1 MSLSDEQVNE
11 MVDNLYDYIC
21 EDTKLTFNSMYGK
34 IRTIKGRKFL
44 KQVDDTLKCGNRMPV
59 LFPGEPELVDII
71 QWQVH
76 PSEDIHKYPVSFYFS
91 IQPTQRF
98 FLENIDDWVFVQR
111 RINEPWEAKPMK
123 TYGMT
128 LEGESFHAEM
138 NKEVFENHYLPR
150 IIIEDKRRI
159 VLAVQDGPTHS
170 KITVLTTDGDTD
182 SVQPFIFEKKA
193 EFCYNWEKDAWI
205 APENIKITKNIGIIL
220 DTLDLYKDLK
230 TASYFVSGKGMT
242 FIEGHQSPTGG
253 FDEYVF
259 RDGDEWLY
267 FHSTKN
273 TSLTTKKGL
282 DSTQL
287 HLNHVRRIQVD

>member
-1 MSLSDEQVNE
+1 MSLSDEQINE
-11 MVDNLYDYIC
+11 MVDNLYDYIS
-21 EDTKLTFNSMYGK
+21 EDTKLTCNSMYGK
-34 IRTIKGRKFL
+34 IRMIKGRKFL
-44 KQVDDTLKCGNRMPV
+44 KQVDDTLQRGNRMPI
-59 LFPGEPELVDII
+59 LFPGEPEPVDII

-76 PSEDIHKYPVSFYFS
+76 PSEDIHKDPVSFYFS
-91 IQPTQRF
+91 IRPTQHF
-98 FLENIDDWVFVQR
+98 FLENIDDWVFIQK
-111 RINEPWEAKPMK
+111 RINEPWEARPMK
-123 TYGMT
+123 SDEKT
-128 LEGESFHAEM
+128 LSGESFQPEI

-150 IIIEDKRRI
+150 IIIEGKRRI
-159 VLAVQDGPTHS
+159 ILAVQDGPTNS
-170 KITVLTTDGDTD
+170 KITVLTIDGDAD
-182 SVQPFIFEKKA
+182 VVQQFIFEKTA

-230 TASYFVSGKGMT
+230 TASFFVSGKEMRYV
-242 FIEGHQSPTGG
+242 EGHQSPTGG

-267 FHSTKN
+267 FHSAKN

-282 DSTQL
+282 NSTQL

>member
-1 MSLSDEQVNE
+1 MSLSEEQINE

-21 EDTKLTFNSMYGK
+21 EDTIYGK

-59 LFPGEPELVDII
+59 LFPGEPEPVDII
-71 QWQVH
+71 QWQAH
-76 PSEDIHKYPVSFYFS
+76 PSDDTRKDPVSFYFS
-91 IQPTQRF
+91 IRPAQHF
-98 FLENIDDWVFVQR
+98 FIENIDDWVFIQR
-111 RINEPWEAKPMK
+111 RINEPWKAKPMNS
-123 TYGMT
+123 YGQT
-128 LEGESFHAEM
+128 IDGESFHIKA
-138 NKEVFENHYLPR
+138 NKEVFDNHYLPR
-150 IIIEDKRRI
+150 IIIEGKRHI
-159 VLAVQDGPTHS
+159 ILAVQPGPTHS
-170 KITVLTTDGDTD
+170 KITVLTTDGDAD
-182 SVQPFIFEKKA
+182 VVRPFVFEKTG

-220 DTLDLYKDLK
+220 DTLDLHRDLK
-230 TASYFVSGKGMT
+230 TTSYFVSGKPMT
-242 FIEGHQSPTGG
+242 YIEGHQSPTGG

-259 RDGDEWLY
+259 SDGDEWLY

-282 DSTQL
+282 NSTQI

>member
-1 MSLSDEQVNE
+1 MSIS
-11 MVDNLYDYIC
+11 
-21 EDTKLTFNSMYGK
+21 KF
-34 IRTIKGRKFL
+34 RAIKGSKFL
-44 KQVDDTLKCGNRMPV
+44 KHIDDTLKCGNRMPI
-59 LFPGEPELVDII
+59 LFPDASRPVDII

-76 PSEDIHKYPVSFYFS
+76 PSDDIRKDPVIFYYS
-91 IQPTQRF
+91 LHPNKF
-98 FLENIDDWVFVQR
+98 FFFENIEDWVFVQR
-111 RINEPWEAKPMK
+111 RINNHWEAKPMK
-123 TYGMT
+123 LYGQT
-128 LEGESFHAEM
+128 LDGESFHIKM
-138 NKEVFENHYLPR
+138 NQEVFENYTLPN
-150 IIIEDKRRI
+150 IVIEDTKYRLI
-159 VLAVQDGPTHS
+159 GVQSGPTGS
-170 KITVLTTDGDTD
+170 KITVLTHQDGTDEAKKW
-182 SVQPFIFEKKA
+182 VFEKTG

-205 APENIKITKNIGIIL
+205 ALDNIRITHNIGIIL

-259 RDGDEWLY
+259 RDGDEWVY

-282 DSTQL
+282 NSTQL

>member
-1 MSLSDEQVNE
+1 MS
-11 MVDNLYDYIC
+11 MR
-21 EDTKLTFNSMYGK
+21 KF
-34 IRTIKGRKFL
+34 RTIKGREFL

-59 LFPGEPELVDII
+59 LFPGEPEPVDII

-76 PSEDIHKYPVSFYFS
+76 PSDDIRKDPVSFYFS
-91 IQPTQRF
+91 IRPTQHF
-98 FLENIDDWVFVQR
+98 FLENIDDWVFIQK
-111 RINEPWEAKPMK
+111 RINEPWEAKPMNS
-123 TYGMT
+123 YDQT
-128 LEGESFHAEM
+128 LDGESFHIEV
-138 NKEVFENHYLPR
+138 NKEVFDNHHLPR
-150 IIIEDKRRI
+150 IVIKGKRRI
-159 VLAVQDGPTHS
+159 VLAVQPGPTHS
-170 KITVLTTDGDTD
+170 KITVLTTDGDAD
-182 SVQPFIFEKKA
+182 VVRPFIFEKTA

-220 DTLDLYKDLK
+220 DTLDLHRDLK
-230 TASYFVSGKGMT
+230 TASYFVSGKPMA

-282 DSTQL
+282 NSIQL
-287 HLNHVRRIQVD
+287 RLNHVRRIQVD

>member
-1 MSLSDEQVNE
+1 MSKDRV
-11 MVDNLYDYIC
+11 
-21 EDTKLTFNSMYGK
+21 
-34 IRTIKGRKFL
+34 IKGRKFL

-59 LFPGEPELVDII
+59 LFPGEPEPVDII

-76 PSEDIHKYPVSFYFS
+76 PSDDIRKDPVSFYLS
-91 IQPTQRF
+91 IRPTQHF
-98 FLENIDDWVFVQR
+98 FLENIDDWVFVQK
-111 RINEPWEAKPMK
+111 RINEPWEAKPMDS
-123 TYGMT
+123 YGQT
-128 LEGESFHAEM
+128 LDGESFHIEI

-150 IIIEDKRRI
+150 IIIEGKRRI
-159 VLAVQDGPTHS
+159 ILAVQPGPTHS
-170 KITVLTTDGDTD
+170 KITVLTTDGDAD
-182 SVQPFIFEKKA
+182 VVRPFIFEKTA

-220 DTLDLYKDLK
+220 DTLDLHKDLK
-230 TASYFVSGKGMT
+230 TTSYFVSGKGMT

-253 FDEYVF
+253 FDEYCF

-282 DSTQL
+282 NSTQL